1 MESTCDGT
9 KLPQVKLKEAEEISE
24 QAVTTTL
31 RRAIT
36 YFSTIQAH
44 DGHWPA
50 DFPGPLFLTPTLV
63 SISCI
68 S

>member
-1 MESTCDGT
+1 MILLQLQKENPCAPVPAAI
-9 KLPQVKLKEAEEISE
+9 KVEEAEEITE
-24 QAVTTTL
+24 EAAITTL

-50 DFPGPLFLTPTLV
+50 ETAGPLFFLPPLV
-63 SISCI
+63 
-68 S
+68 